1 MSKTMKFAILAC
13 VTLLSLRAVAQ
24 STPEKGARPSHAES
38 KYVYSTSDSLESRVE
53 HFLRY
58 SYGWGD
64 MFEVKVGT
72 PKQSTFP
79 ELQEVPVTVTVQG
92 QTDTATVYV
101 DKNGKF
107 LVRGEIADM
116 TADPLAQI
124 RAKLSPGDSPSLG
137 PKNAKITLIEFADFQ
152 CPSCRQLD
160 KILRTYLPQHP
171 EIRLVYKNYPLTD
184 LHPWAMTAAIAGQCA
199 YQQNPDTF
207 WKLHDAIFDAQDVIS
222 PSNVWDKMID
232 LAGQFGLN
240 LETFRSCMADPNI
253 PKIINQTQEEGHSVT
268 VTATPTTFVNGRR
281 VVGPDNSLLQQ
292 FVQFES
298 AN

>member
-1 MSKTMKFAILAC
+1 MPKTLKTAILLC
-13 VTLLSLRAVAQ
+13 LTLVSISAAAQTAV
-24 STPEKGARPSHAES
+24 EKGG
-38 KYVYSTSDSLESRVE
+38 STSRVSPKYTYSSSDSMELRVE

-64 MFEVKVGT
+64 AFQVKVGT
-72 PKQSTFP
+72 PKPSSLP
-79 ELQEVPVTVTVQG
+79 ELLEVPVTVTVQG
-92 QTDTATVYV
+92 QTDTATVYM
-101 DKNGKF
+101 DKSGKF

-124 RAKLSPGDSPSLG
+124 RSKLSVGDSPSLG

-160 KILRTYLPQHP
+160 KILRTLLPQHP

-240 LETFRSCMADPNI
+240 MDTFRSCMADPNI
-253 PKIINQTQEEGHSVT
+253 PKIINKTQEEGHSVT

-281 VVGPDNSLLQQ
+281 VVGPDDSLLEQ
-292 FVQFES
+292 FIQFET
-298 AN
+298 N